1 MVKFSFIVFNI
12 YVLWRYIYYKGIIG
26 IIRDYWKDKEFK
38 FIFSFIWNLN
48 SFLNI
53 IKCFCKL

>member
-12 YVLWRYIYYKGIIG
+12 YVLWRYIYYKGIMG

-38 FIFSFIWNLN
+38 FIFIVLFEIWIV
-48 SFLNI
+48 F
-53 IKCFCKL
+53 